1 MEAGDIYTE
10 PLRDDEEDGGRKRT
24 GSSVG
29 GGLRR
34 LSGRMSSLSG
44 SGSLSPGRLAGQFF
58 SFDDELVLG
67 GSDDE
72 PDGEDSSRQT
82 RGSSTLRRLSRRLSG
97 GSLGRLS
104 EIILSQIT
112 DEISSCDDD
121 DADDDADDE
130 VDEEEMRPGR
140 QRGRRQQERRRSN
153 SQGSRPPPQRRSS
166 AATAAS
172 RASDDS
178 SWAVGEAYDRAVR
191 RLSRRSS
198 LPLVRPASVTPSSTA
213 IRAAQS
219 SPAAAAAGRRISLPS
234 PGPAGSSIGVG
245 IGIHGHRRFRGE
257 GAGSTSRWSSCPSA
271 ASASTCTRSTGPKS
285 SGEESSVRDSIIH
298 AAEGGSS
305 SSPSSS
311 QSSLR
316 YWEIDGL
323 ERLLGGGGGGGD
335 GSSRRVGSA
344 HPNGDVGQKETILE
358 YYVSKERAEAEE
370 HYVRLLQQTER
381 FQLFALIV
389 DVGHAMKPTKLA
401 VQQILLETTAK
412 PSELRPLAV
421 TNRMISIHVS
431 EESGERVVMRMLAI
445 VQYFLTLLQ
454 RSIFFSRACVVLGG
468 EGSGNTC
475 SGVEVSLNAVPNGC
489 GCQPNQSTPCTY
501 DSSLQTDETRCYIC
515 DADDLLNVTDS
526 TSNCADCQTC
536 LYDCGTCVNATA
548 TNDRNS
554 MIGCLDSMDDVDDTC
569 RAGCSQRCVPSELVA

>member
-358 YYVSKERAEAEE
+358 YYVSKERAEVDVSGNDDDGANRSSLPSSPGALADPTVPVATA
-370 HYVRLLQQTER
+370 HMDGASASPTSTGPTRRRRPILLQ
-381 FQLFALIV
+381 A
-389 DVGHAMKPTKLA
+389 LA
-401 VQQILLETTAK
+401 VWP
-412 PSELRPLAV
+412 PSLPPASAASPWYLVRAPAAAGTMRCLSRGNIMSGCF
-421 TNRMISIHVS
+421 NRRNVS
-431 EESGERVVMRMLAI
+431 
-445 VQYFLTLLQ
+445 
-454 RSIFFSRACVVLGG
+454 
-468 EGSGNTC
+468 
-475 SGVEVSLNAVPNGC
+475 
-489 GCQPNQSTPCTY
+489 
-501 DSSLQTDETRCYIC
+501 SSLH
-515 DADDLLNVTDS
+515 
-526 TSNCADCQTC
+526 
-536 LYDCGTCVNATA
+536 
-548 TNDRNS
+548 
-554 MIGCLDSMDDVDDTC
+554 
-569 RAGCSQRCVPSELVA
+569 

>member
-121 DADDDADDE
+121 DDE

-140 QRGRRQQERRRSN
+140 QRGRTQQERRRSN

-166 AATAAS
+166 AARSTAAS

-234 PGPAGSSIGVG
+234 PGPAGSSIGVS

-257 GAGSTSRWSSCPSA
+257 GAGSTSRPAGGPA
-271 ASASTCTRSTGPKS
+271 APPPLRQRMIARLFRRAAMCRSVCC
-285 SGEESSVRDSIIH
+285 EC
-298 AAEGGSS
+298 
-305 SSPSSS
+305 
-311 QSSLR
+311 
-316 YWEIDGL
+316 
-323 ERLLGGGGGGGD
+323 
-335 GSSRRVGSA
+335 
-344 HPNGDVGQKETILE
+344 
-358 YYVSKERAEAEE
+358 
-370 HYVRLLQQTER
+370 
-381 FQLFALIV
+381 
-389 DVGHAMKPTKLA
+389 
-401 VQQILLETTAK
+401 LLE
-412 PSELRPLAV
+412 
-421 TNRMISIHVS
+421 
-431 EESGERVVMRMLAI
+431 
-445 VQYFLTLLQ
+445 
-454 RSIFFSRACVVLGG
+454 
-468 EGSGNTC
+468 
-475 SGVEVSLNAVPNGC
+475 
-489 GCQPNQSTPCTY
+489 
-501 DSSLQTDETRCYIC
+501 
-515 DADDLLNVTDS
+515 
-526 TSNCADCQTC
+526 
-536 LYDCGTCVNATA
+536 
-548 TNDRNS
+548 
-554 MIGCLDSMDDVDDTC
+554 
-569 RAGCSQRCVPSELVA
+569 